1 MCDIT
6 VGATRVHI
14 FSELSKDKD
23 SDGRWQYNPS
33 PSARSP
39 KKTSQHDQAVGQ
51 SRGGLRTKI
60 HAAVDA
66 LGNPVRIILT
76 AGQASEYGQANALIG
91 GIVQTIYWQIRDM
104 IQTPLSRLYEEA
116 ELNQSS
122 LPVVDESTQDLMTVS
137 YTKSVIWSKGS
148 SRN

>member
-1 MCDIT
+1 
-6 VGATRVHI
+6 
-14 FSELSKDKD
+14 
-23 SDGRWQYNPS
+23 
-33 PSARSP
+33 
-39 KKTSQHDQAVGQ
+39 
-51 SRGGLRTKI
+51 
-60 HAAVDA
+60 
-66 LGNPVRIILT
+66 
-76 AGQASEYGQANALIG
+76 
-91 GIVQTIYWQIRDM
+91 M